1 MILWELELTFRD
13 DAGYPQRE
21 HLGVYGSDELAQ
33 ALAAALERAHLL
45 GGGVD
50 VTRRGPRGR
59 PRPLDPHPPRRE
71 QRFAEVAEG
80 LRRSGWVRFF
90 RGSDA
95 QALSRLGRRCGCGGD
110 LEYRALRSPTTG
122 ASLAFLVC
130 ERCDVVA
137 FEQGVAASPVGE
149 G

>member
-1 MILWELELTFRD
+1 MALWELELTFRD
-13 DAGYPQRE
+13 TAGHPQRE
-21 HLGVYGSDELAQ
+21 HLGVYGSDRLAQ
-33 ALAAALERAHLL
+33 AIAAALERARLL

-50 VTRRGPRGR
+50 VTRCGPRGR
-59 PRPLDPHPPRRE
+59 PRPLDPYLPRRE
-71 QRFAEVAEG
+71 LRFAEVAEG

-95 QALSRLGRRCGCGGD
+95 QALSGLGGRCRCGGD
-110 LEYRALRSPTTG
+110 LEYRALRSPTSE

-137 FEQGVAASPVGE
+137 FEQGVDASPVGE

>member
-13 DAGYPQRE
+13 AAGYPQRE
-21 HLGVYGSDELAQ
+21 HLGVHGPDELA
-33 ALAAALERAHLL
+33 AAIAAALARARLV

-50 VTRRGPRGR
+50 VARCGPRGR
-59 PRPLDPHPPRRE
+59 PRPLDPHLPRRE
-71 QRFAEVAEG
+71 QRFSEVAEG

-95 QALSRLGRRCGCGGD
+95 RALSGLGRRCACGGD
-110 LEYRALRSPTTG
+110 LEYRALRSPATG
-122 ASLAFLVC
+122 ASRAFLVC
-130 ERCDVVA
+130 ERCDAVA
-137 FEQGVAASPVGE
+137 FELAPDAVPVGE